1 MTLHHGRDRHH
12 LVEVVRD
19 VLLVVD
25 ADETV
30 SNLVLDHWLVTD
42 EELLLLH

>member
-1 MTLHHGRDRHH
+1 VTLHHGRDRDH
-12 LVEVVRD
+12 LVKVVRD
-19 VLLVVD
+19 VLLVVN

-30 SNLVLDHWLVTD
+30 SNLVLDHWFVPD